1 MPLKTVEINSTQS
14 KIILFIGVVL
24 AVFLAILFFKW
35 SLGHAISLRAEQK
48 EVAEVGIGFAPDDPK
63 THYATAVLAEKSF
76 LPGDF
81 EKSVAEYEK
90 AAALSPND
98 YLLWLAL
105 GKARERN
112 GDAVGAE
119 KALRRAVELAPNYVA
134 TRWTLGN
141 NLLRQGRFEE
151 GFAEI
156 RLSADNGETYVI
168 PAISTAWTIFDGDI
182 AQIRKNIG
190 DSAKLNS
197 FLAIFLLN
205 QSRFEDAF
213 NVWNGLS
220 KEAKSQTFKPQ
231 TEEIYNRLIS
241 AGKYRSAKI
250 VKASLENADENNLF
264 GKMTSGD
271 FENNVRQEKTDFF
284 DWQIG
289 AGAQPLIGYDDK
301 IKHGGNLSLVIIF
314 NSPDGQDFRP
324 LTQTVAVEA
333 GKTYRL
339 QGFYKAELKTSASLR
354 WEVVNATDNTVI
366 SSTGAIAANTDWTN
380 FETAFTVPANAE
392 AVIIRL
398 ARVQCGTTICP
409 ISGKVWFD
417 DFSIN

>member
-1 MPLKTVEINSTQS
+1 MSLKTIQINSIRT
-14 KIILFIGVVL
+14 KIILFVAVIL
-24 AVFLAILFFKW
+24 AAFPAILFFKW
-35 SLGHAISLRAEQK
+35 SFGHAISLRAEQK
-48 EVAEVGIGFAPDDPK
+48 EVAEVSTGFAPDDPK
-63 THYATAVLAEKSF
+63 THYATAVLYEKSF

-98 YLLWLAL
+98 FLLWLAL

-119 KALRRAVELAPNYVA
+119 KALRRAVELAPNYVD

-141 NLLRQGRFEE
+141 NLLRQGKFEE
-151 GFAEI
+151 GFGEI
-156 RLSADNGETYVI
+156 RLAADSGEKYVI
-168 PAISTAWTIFDGDI
+168 PAISTAWTIFNGDI
-182 AQIRKNIG
+182 GQIRQNIG

-205 QSRFEDAF
+205 QNRFEDAF
-213 NVWNGLS
+213 NVWNNLS
-220 KEAKSQTFKPQ
+220 EEAKTVDFKPQ
-231 TEEIYNRLIS
+231 SEEIYNRLIS

-250 VKASLENADENNLF
+250 VKASLDDSDEKNLF
-264 GKMTSGD
+264 GKITSGGFD
-271 FENNVRQEKTDFF
+271 NNVKQDKTDFF

-289 AGAQPLIGYDDK
+289 AGAQPLVGYDDK

-314 NSPDGQDFRP
+314 NSPDGQDFRS
-324 LTQTVAVEA
+324 LTQTVAVEV
-333 GKTYRL
+333 GKTYRF
-339 QGFYKAELKTSASLR
+339 QGFYKADLKTSATLR
-354 WEVVNATDNTVI
+354 WEVVNATDNSVI
-366 SSTGAIAANTDWTN
+366 STTGAIAANTDWTN
-380 FETAFTVPANAE
+380 FETTFTVPANAE

-409 ISGKVWFD
+409 INGKVWFD